1 MSEEKNKSRIA
12 REILEHLHASTYL
25 PDQMALFV
33 YLLWL
38 DDKIYLYDDEKFC
51 EIIRDLRS
59 MDAGDEFTYT
69 KEEIIEM
76 LTPYVIPIT

>member
-1 MSEEKNKSRIA
+1 
-12 REILEHLHASTYL
+12 
-25 PDQMALFV
+25 MALFV